1 MSNRE
6 FGCLVAAIFV
16 LLAVFQRQ
24 LIGWIDVDGFWFLVF
39 LVAVITGRLG
49 LYGYRKS
56 LGRKDS
62 LDARRWWDIF

>member
-6 FGCLVAAIFV
+6 LGYLVVAIFV
-16 LLAVFQRQ
+16 LLAVFHPQ

-39 LVAVITGRLG
+39 FVAVIAGRLS

-62 LDARRWWDIF
+62 LDTRRWWDIF